1 MQEGTVTR
9 NRTDSCLPAAQL
21 YPESACCVKRIIAML
36 AVVPECQNN
45 ESLVS
50 CSVKNSLQVV
60 MMSESSGC
68 L

>member
-1 MQEGTVTR
+1 
-9 NRTDSCLPAAQL
+9 
-21 YPESACCVKRIIAML
+21 ML

-45 ESLVS
+45 ASLVS
-50 CSVKNSLQVV
+50 CSVKNSSQVV